1 MLDKYLTNI
10 FELHNVIL
18 IKTCLVGYL
27 TQIKKRKKKVLDSFC
42 ILICIQLRNKRLL
55 HEVRSELVDESAEGQ
70 SISER
75 GAHVADGHISVSL
88 ALILAPLL
96 KRLDS
101 RHPLQKPSLS
111 AKPHGRESLLN
122 NRKRKKKKSFVR
134 RNNGAWKK
142 MSGERHG
149 GKSQWKSDKSW
160 SGYMSCN

>member
-27 TQIKKRKKKVLDSFC
+27 TQIKIKKVLDSFC

-101 RHPLQKPSLS
+101 RHPLQKPSLT
-111 AKPHGRESLLN
+111 AKTLGRESLLN
-122 NRKRKKKKSFVR
+122 NRKREKKSSLFDEITELGRKWV
-134 RNNGAWKK
+134 GK
-142 MSGERHG
+142 HG

-160 SGYMSCN
+160 SGHMSCN